1 LSLAYPVSNLADPG
15 ELFEAVAIEV
25 DEGALDTA
33 QPGDVA
39 FGDVPADVVTRG
51 LKCFDKVVRERLDD
65 AVAVDVWYDPA
76 TKTWGGIDDSPEA
89 LALRIGTLPGELTK
103 RSRLEGRLAK
113 KRADHSLK
121 SKEIS
126 GRRMEKW
133 ASIGTSVLSNLGLV
147 FGRKRTVTG
156 VGGVLSKSRMEQTA
170 RDRKSN
176 LEREIEELEAQLSTA
191 GEVDPAR
198 FERRTLK
205 PARADV
211 SELRR
216 ELVWVY

>member
-1 LSLAYPVSNLADPG
+1 LAYPVSNLADAG

-33 QPGDVA
+33 QPGELA
-39 FGDVPADVVTRG
+39 FGDLPADVVTRG

-65 AVAVDVWYDPA
+65 AIAVDAWYDPV
-76 TKTWGGIDDSPEA
+76 TKTWGGLDESPEA
-89 LALRIGTLPGELTK
+89 LALRVATLPGELTK
-103 RSRLEGRLAK
+103 RSRLEERLAR
-113 KRADHSLK
+113 KRADLSMK

-133 ASIGTSVLSNLGLV
+133 ASVGTSVLSNLGLV

-170 RDRKSN
+170 RGRKSN
-176 LEREIEELEAQLSTA
+176 LEREIAELEEQLANA
-191 GEVDPAR
+191 GDVDPSR